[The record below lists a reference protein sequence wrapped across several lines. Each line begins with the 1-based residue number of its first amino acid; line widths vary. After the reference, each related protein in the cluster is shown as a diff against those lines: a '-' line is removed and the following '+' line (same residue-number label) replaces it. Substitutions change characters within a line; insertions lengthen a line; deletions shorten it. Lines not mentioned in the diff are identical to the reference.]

1 MSISA
6 VKDFL
11 STDLKATERF
21 VGVVLAYHLN
31 DGTKRCDPSMERIS
45 EETGLCR
52 RAIQDAVKRLEKGG
66 HISVCREMGNRNF
79 YKLHPKV
86 VIKPKRVPVFPPR
99 PEDLEPVPSTALAPL
114 PASTGNHYAARDALL
129 MVMGFRDYAEYQE
142 SKVWAKIR
150 TGVLK
155 NARNRCCVC
164 GDWAVQ
170 VHHELYTWK
179 NLSGADYEH
188 MVAICKKHHTWIEF
202 DDDEKKIHDPAV
214 VAQRLRT
221 LAARYSAA

>member
-1 MSISA
+1 MSFSV

-11 STDLKATERF
+11 STNLKSTERF

-31 DGTKRCDPSMERIS
+31 DGTKRCDPSVRRICS
-45 EETGLCR
+45 ETGLSD
-52 RAIQDAVKRLEKGG
+52 RAVQGAIKRLEKGG
-66 HISVCREMGNRNF
+66 HITIKREKGSRNF
-79 YKLHPKV
+79 YKLHPQCANA
-86 VIKPKRVPVFPPR
+86 PKQAPV
-99 PEDLEPVPSTALAPL
+99 LAPVTWAPL
-114 PASTGNHYAARDALL
+114 PVSTGNHYAARDALL

-179 NLSGADYEH
+179 NLSGSDYEH
-188 MVAICKKHHTWIEF
+188 MVAICKKHHTLIEF
-202 DDDEKKIHDPAV
+202 DDEERKIYDPAV

-221 LAARYSAA
+221 LAASYSAA